1 MSENLIFKRRFWWLD
16 FGEKLC
22 KNYFQKN
29 FMSENHEKNMQ
40 K

>member
-1 MSENLIFKRRFWWLD
+1 MSGNLIFKRRFWWLD
-16 FGEKLC
+16 FEKKWC